1 MKTGQDVSRSGL
13 YVSECCLSVIALVKD
28 QMFPRCPRCF
38 ALALWE
44 ITKPRLAHFIFR
56 PRRRSIYSRRNFL
69 TACTVLFCESQ
80 RFHFTNH
87 RGAKQ

>member
-1 MKTGQDVSRSGL
+1 MKTGQDVSHSGL

-44 ITKPRLAHFIFR
+44 ITKPRLRISSSDREDDQFI
-56 PRRRSIYSRRNFL
+56 PDGIS
-69 TACTVLFCESQ
+69 
-80 RFHFTNH
+80 
-87 RGAKQ
+87 

>member
-38 ALALWE
+38 ALTPWK
-44 ITKPRLAHFIFR
+44 ITKSRLRISSSDREDDQFI
-56 PRRRSIYSRRNFL
+56 PDGIS
-69 TACTVLFCESQ
+69 
-80 RFHFTNH
+80 
-87 RGAKQ
+87 

>member
-28 QMFPRCPRCF
+28 QTFPRCPRCF

-44 ITKPRLAHFIFR
+44 ITKPRLRISSSDREDDQFI
-56 PRRRSIYSRRNFL
+56 PDGIS
-69 TACTVLFCESQ
+69 
-80 RFHFTNH
+80 
-87 RGAKQ
+87 